1 MTLSEPKQAYK
12 LKFIPEALVEWKD
25 LDGSVKEIMRK
36 ALKKRLANPHVPGSE
51 LHSELNFCYKIK
63 LKKQGY
69 RLVYYVEDNEL
80 VVVVIAIDKR
90 ENLTVYKSALKRL
103 QELI

>member
-1 MTLSEPKQAYK
+1 MTLSEPKQTYK
-12 LKFIPEALVEWKD
+12 LKFIPEALAEWKD
-25 LDGSVKEIMRK
+25 LDGSVKEILRK
-36 ALKKRLANPHVPGSE
+36 ALKKRLSNPHVPGSE
-51 LHSELNFCYKIK
+51 LHSDLSFCYKIK